1 MTVLTRLASQL
12 DRKDERPN
20 IELAREL
27 MEYNNIAGIQEII
40 ENLASRNKKMKIDC
54 IKVAYEIGRVKPELI
69 CDYAEMFIDLLKSP
83 NNRLVW
89 GAMQVLS
96 TIAEISAITL
106 MKHLHTIKQ
115 AVKSGT
121 VITTDKGI
129 LTLAKLAAVNEYN
142 HKTIFPFLIEH
153 LKTCRTKEIPQH
165 AESILM
171 AVTNETLTE
180 FLNVLKEREPY
191 MTIPQTRR
199 VQNIYSQLVAY
210 T

>member
-27 MEYNNIAGIQEII
+27 MESNNIAGIQEII
-40 ENLASRNKKMKIDC
+40 ENLAGRNQKIKSDC
-54 IKVAYEIGRVKPELI
+54 VKVAYEIGKEKPELI
-69 CDYAEMFIDLLKSP
+69 CDYAEIFIDLLKSP

-106 MKHLHTIKQ
+106 MKHVHTIKH
-115 AVKSGT
+115 AVKTGT

-142 HKTIFPFLIEH
+142 HDAIFPFLLGH
-153 LKTCRTKEIPQH
+153 LNTCRTKEIPQH
-165 AESILM
+165 AESILL
-171 AVTNETLTE
+171 AVADDETKVQ

-191 MTIPQTRR
+191 MTKPQARR
-199 VQNIYSQLVAY
+199 IQKIYSQLKV
-210 T
+210 